1 MPASAAVADVA
12 GYLEDLRASRLGT
25 LDADAPDAGEIS
37 ISETLRL
44 SEAQLPEAE
53 RDAWRKLG
61 VFTAS
66 FDARAAKAVVGAEE
80 AMLTHFVRRS
90 LLEREGADRYKLHDL
105 AADYACAQLH
115 ASAVVDLHLAHA
127 RHYTA
132 VGDEAYDLYLTK
144 GKTTDGLALF
154 DRERA
159 QIEAAYA
166 WLAARDDEAAARQII
181 ALVNAV
187 VYTGQGLRFHP
198 RQRIAW
204 LQGQLC
210 AARRVQ
216 DRGTEGAA
224 LGNLGVAHDALGDAR
239 KAIEFYEQRWSSP
252 RDRRPARGGQRAR
265 QPRHSPTPP
274 WATRARPLSST
285 SKRWPLTAR
294 SATGAGKATLWATSA
309 LPTPPWATRAR
320 PLSSTSRSWSLPAR
334 SATGAGKATRYL
346 IQRSR
351 TTSWGIAPRP
361 SPARRWRWRFTRPS
375 NTRRRQSSCYI
386 GKMVGAGVAALSV
399 FPD

>member
-1 MPASAAVADVA
+1 MADVA
-12 GYLEDLRASRLGT
+12 GYLKELRASRLGT

-132 VGDEAYDLYLTK
+132 VGDEADDLYLTK

-224 LGNLGVAHDALGDAR
+224 LGNLGVAHDAWGDARKAIEYHEQALVISREIGDRRGESNALGNLGLAHDALGDAR
-239 KAIEFYEQRWSSP
+239 KAIEFHEQALVIDREIG
-252 RDRRPARGGQRAR
+252 DRRGESNALGNLGNAHDALGDARKSIEYHEQALVISREIGDRRGEGNALFNSALAHDKLGNRAE
-265 QPRHSPTPP
+265 
-274 WATRARPLSST
+274 AIARA
-285 SKRWPLTAR
+285 A
-294 SATGAGKATLWATSA
+294 SALAIYEAIEHPSAAKVRATLVKW
-309 LPTPPWATRAR
+309 
-320 PLSSTSRSWSLPAR
+320 
-334 SATGAGKATRYL
+334 
-346 IQRSR
+346 
-351 TTSWGIAPRP
+351 WGQA
-361 SPARRWRWRFTRPS
+361 
-375 NTRRRQSSCYI
+375 
-386 GKMVGAGVAALSV
+386 
-399 FPD
+399 